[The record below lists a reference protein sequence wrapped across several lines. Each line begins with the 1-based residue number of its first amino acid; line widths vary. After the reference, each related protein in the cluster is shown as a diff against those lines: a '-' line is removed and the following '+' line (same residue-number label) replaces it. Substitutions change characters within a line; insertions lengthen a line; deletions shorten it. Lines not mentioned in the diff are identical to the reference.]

1 MQGKVQYE
9 FSFTGTFTEA
19 SRIFTDAC
27 FLKQGGKTRGKTWK
41 NNFPRST
48 CSALQGVLQRRSYIY
63 IYIYIY
69 IFAGPCPGRVR
80 SWSGTINFNK
90 KMCFKKQQSTRKS
103 DSTSNNCFNIVFFNC
118 KMSTCPKTVQFENCS
133 AQIMGGSRG
142 GSRHVN
148 RCSFLFD
155 GQRFFNHFWE
165 GIFLPKMVPKCSQN
179 GPQKGSKINA
189 T

>member
-41 NNFPRST
+41 NNFLRST

-63 IYIYIY
+63 IYIYMYMYTYLEIY
-69 IFAGPCPGRVR
+69 VHIIWPR
-80 SWSGTINFNK
+80 
-90 KMCFKKQQSTRKS
+90 
-103 DSTSNNCFNIVFFNC
+103 
-118 KMSTCPKTVQFENCS
+118 
-133 AQIMGGSRG
+133 
-142 GSRHVN
+142 
-148 RCSFLFD
+148 
-155 GQRFFNHFWE
+155 
-165 GIFLPKMVPKCSQN
+165 
-179 GPQKGSKINA
+179 A